1 MYSKDGPVCSYDM
14 KKDTMYYNV
23 TLRRVRVTIVAMSS
37 IIYSEDV
44 CVPLS
49 YLVCKAH
56 APYCTVICS
65 LSGSTTFFH
74 IIS

>member
-1 MYSKDGPVCSYDM
+1 MDQSVDDM

-37 IIYSEDV
+37 IIYSEGV

-49 YLVCKAH
+49 YLVCKVH
-56 APYCTVICS
+56 ASYCTVICS
-65 LSGSTTFFH
+65 LSGYTFFH